1 VFFDRNEILR
11 TKYRQKGGQ
20 KKAICRIHNIIA
32 NINSMSSL
40 STDLETQVASL
51 PTIEKQ
57 KEFLGDKLFPLVLQR
72 IKEPDMTSKITGML
86 LELDNNEICHLI
98 KSEDD
103 RNARIDEGLAEIEP
117 CEPRKTST

>member
-1 VFFDRNEILR
+1 
-11 TKYRQKGGQ
+11 
-20 KKAICRIHNIIA
+20 
-32 NINSMSSL
+32 MSSL